1 MPMLLAEVR
10 HTDCVIDVACW
21 LLTHRSAA
29 LRQKRS
35 PARHFRVCVS
45 AGQDRAAGPCP
56 LVIWRRRATGFQR
69 LCAFPTRFDS
79 LPKTI
84 LSTRRQYASTTFGFS
99 EDSPLVTC
107 ISGPNSE
114 SVAVRLTII

>member
-79 LPKTI
+79 LPKTFF
-84 LSTRRQYASTTFGFS
+84 SPRRQYASTPFAFS
-99 EDSPLVTC
+99 HPTPLVPASPPPTPPPPC
-107 ISGPNSE
+107 Y
-114 SVAVRLTII
+114 RL